1 MKSFKLGIDRFL
13 LALFLGFLL
22 AALAFIWDSKTI
34 DRTQAP
40 RLLALYLFLGAVWL
54 FTVLPQVRACLAWS
68 VLKSPLVYSYAAY
81 LVSVWASLFVA
92 FNISAGFM
100 DAYKTS
106 ASFLVLCS
114 AVVFFA
120 STESWPQILAKT
132 SVLAAMLSG
141 GLGQYQLFTQI
152 GAAWSSRD
160 ALTTLTGLMSNVNL
174 YASFLMLLLPLCLL
188 GVAIQK
194 GCWRWLS
201 LLCVCNTAFLLLV
214 LQSRAAWF
222 GACAGAFFAAA
233 MLCWRPDSLGISKKS
248 RNIIVFFLSLIICS
262 VALFVFLG
270 PARNPFVSRF
280 WDIFSSDA
288 RYADGGRLAIWQA
301 TLRMIADYFPF
312 GVGAGN
318 FTIRLHDYRIGGDLD
333 FHGGHLEWIEPH
345 NDYLSVLSEKGALGG
360 LAFLAIF
367 FFAIR
372 CCLRVLRRGGTSV
385 YTWTALLCFSSV
397 LAYLVNSFFD
407 FPLYRVNHQVCLA
420 ILLAALVVVDRQS
433 IPTLEGGSGR
443 MWPIYQ
449 KNGYLIF
456 ICPLLLLLLASGVT
470 YSFAAIRQERHV
482 ALARKALEA
491 GDWNTLAFHARL
503 AATRWRTLD
512 NYAVPV
518 CFLEGM
524 AYMRQ
529 GKNDA
534 AIACFEKARLEN
546 PNRFYILNNLG
557 VLYSQRGDYQRAIS
571 FLGYAADLYP
581 QRFEILNNLASC
593 YNQVGAYKKALS
605 LLKKIPPENMTGEVR
620 TNTATALKGLE
631 FKSSVPSK
639 KQFLNSSE

>member
-132 SVLAAMLSG
+132 SVLAATLSG

-152 GAAWSSRD
+152 GAEWSSRD

-174 YASFLMLLLPLCLL
+174 YASFLMLLLPLCFL

-222 GACAGAFFAAA
+222 GACAGALFAAA
-233 MLCWRPDSLGISKKS
+233 MLCWRPESLGISKKS
-248 RNIIVFFLSLIICS
+248 RNIIVFFLSLIVCS
-262 VALFVFLG
+262 VAFFVFFG
-270 PARNPFVSRF
+270 SARNPFVSRF

-333 FHGGHLEWIEPH
+333 FHGGDLEWIEPH

-385 YTWTALLCFSSV
+385 YAWTALLCFSSV

-407 FPLYRVNHQVCLA
+407 FPLARVNHQVCLA
-420 ILLAALVVVDRQS
+420 VLLAALVVADRS
-433 IPTLEGGSGR
+433 SMVLEASPQR
-443 MWPIYQ
+443 PWPIFQ

-456 ICPLLLLLLASGVT
+456 ICTLLLLLLASGVT

-491 GDWNTLAFHARL
+491 GDWDTLALHSRL

-518 CFLEGM
+518 CFLEGL

-557 VLYSQRGDYQRAIS
+557 ILYSQRGDYQRAIS

-605 LLKKIPPENMTGEVR
+605 LLKKIPPEKMTDEVR
-620 TNTATALKGLE
+620 TNTATALQGLE
-631 FKSSVPSK
+631 LKSSSPSK
-639 KQFLNSSE
+639 KQILNSSE

>member
-13 LALFLGFLL
+13 LALFLSFLL

-40 RLLALYLFLGAVWL
+40 RLLALYLFLGAVCL

-68 VLKSPLVYSYAAY
+68 ALKSPLVYSYAAY

-222 GACAGAFFAAA
+222 GACAGALFAAA
-233 MLCWRPDSLGISKKS
+233 ILCWRPDSLGISKKS

-372 CCLRVLRRGGTSV
+372 CCLRVLRRRGTSV
-385 YTWTALLCFSSV
+385 YAWTALLCFSSV

-407 FPLYRVNHQVCLA
+407 FPLARVNHQVCLA
-420 ILLAALVVVDRQS
+420 VLLAALVVADRRS
-433 IPTLEGGSGR
+433 MVLKVSSERP
-443 MWPIYQ
+443 WPIFQ

-456 ICPLLLLLLASGVT
+456 ICTLLLLLLASGVT

-491 GDWNTLAFHARL
+491 GDWDTLAFRSRL
-503 AATRWRTLD
+503 AATLWRTLD

-557 VLYSQRGDYQRAIS
+557 ILYSQRGDYQRAIS

-605 LLKKIPPENMTGEVR
+605 LLKKIPPEKMTDEVR
-620 TNTATALKGLE
+620 TNTATALQGLE
-631 FKSSVPSK
+631 LKSYSPSK
-639 KQFLNSSE
+639 KQILNSSE

>member
-1 MKSFKLGIDRFL
+1 
-13 LALFLGFLL
+13 LGFLL
-22 AALAFIWDSKTI
+22 VALSFIWDSKTI

-40 RLLALYLFLGAVWL
+40 RLLALYFFLGAVWL

-68 VLKSPLVYSYAAY
+68 ALKSPLVYSYAAY
-81 LVSVWASLFVA
+81 FISVWASLFVA

-114 AVVFFA
+114 AVVLFA

-141 GLGQYQLFTQI
+141 GLGQYQLITQI
-152 GAAWSSRD
+152 GAAWSSRE

-233 MLCWRPDSLGISKKS
+233 MLCWQPDSLGISKKS
-248 RNIIVFFLSLIICS
+248 RNILVFFLSLIVCS
-262 VALFVFLG
+262 LALFVFLG

-367 FFAIR
+367 FFAMR
-372 CCLRVLRRGGTSV
+372 CCIRVLRRGGTSV
-385 YTWTALLCFSSV
+385 YAWTALLCFSSV

-407 FPLYRVNHQVCLA
+407 FPLARVNHQVCLA
-420 ILLAALVVVDRQS
+420 VLLAALAVADRRS
-433 IPTLEGGSGR
+433 MVLEACSAR
-443 MWPIYQ
+443 PWPIFQ

-456 ICPLLLLLLASGVT
+456 ICPLLLLLLASGVA

-491 GDWNTLAFHARL
+491 GEWDTLASHARL

-512 NYAVPV
+512 PYAVPV
-518 CFLEGM
+518 CFLEGI

-605 LLKKIPPENMTGEVR
+605 LLKKIPPEKMTDEVR
-620 TNTATALKGLE
+620 SNTAIALQGLE
-631 FKSSVPSK
+631 RKSSVPSK

>member
-262 VALFVFLG
+262 VAFFVFLG

-360 LAFLAIF
+360 LVFLAIF

-385 YTWTALLCFSSV
+385 YAWTALLCFSSV

-443 MWPIYQ
+443 MWPIFQ

-456 ICPLLLLLLASGVT
+456 ICPVLLLLLASGIS

-482 ALARKALEA
+482 ALARKALEQGELEA
-491 GDWNTLAFHARL
+491 LAFHARL

>member
-68 VLKSPLVYSYAAY
+68 ALKSPLVYSYAAY

-132 SVLAAMLSG
+132 SVLAATLSG

-152 GAAWSSRD
+152 GAEWSSRD

-174 YASFLMLLLPLCLL
+174 YASFLMLLLPLCFL

-222 GACAGAFFAAA
+222 GASAGAFFAAA
-233 MLCWRPDSLGISKKS
+233 MLCWRHDSLGISKKS

-333 FHGGHLEWIEPH
+333 FHGGDLEWIEPH

-385 YTWTALLCFSSV
+385 YAWTALLCFSSV

-407 FPLYRVNHQVCLA
+407 FPLARVNHQVCLA
-420 ILLAALVVVDRQS
+420 VLLAALVVADRS
-433 IPTLEGGSGR
+433 SMVLEASPQR
-443 MWPIYQ
+443 PWPIFQ

-456 ICPLLLLLLASGVT
+456 ICTLLLLLLASGVT

-491 GDWNTLAFHARL
+491 GDWDTLALHSRL

-518 CFLEGM
+518 CFLEGL

-557 VLYSQRGDYQRAIS
+557 ILYSQRGDYQRAIS

-605 LLKKIPPENMTGEVR
+605 LLKKIPPEKMTDEVR
-620 TNTATALKGLE
+620 TNTATALQGLE
-631 FKSSVPSK
+631 LKSSSPSK
-639 KQFLNSSE
+639 KQILNSSE

>member
-1 MKSFKLGIDRFL
+1 MKSLKLSFDRFL

-22 AALAFIWDSKTI
+22 AALALIWDSKTI
-34 DRTQAP
+34 DRTQTP
-40 RLLALYLFLGAVWL
+40 RLLVLYFFLGAVWL
-54 FTVLPQVRACLAWS
+54 FTMLPQMRARLAWN
-68 VLKSPLVYSYAAY
+68 VLKSPIVYSYAAY
-81 LVSVWASLFVA
+81 FISVWASLFVA

-114 AVVFFA
+114 AAVFFA

-132 SVLAAMLSG
+132 SVIAAMLSG
-141 GLGQYQLFTQI
+141 GVGQYQLITQI

-174 YASFLMLLLPLCLL
+174 YASFLMLLLPLCFL

-194 GCWRWLS
+194 GWWRWLS
-201 LLCVCNTAFLLLV
+201 LLSVCNTVFLLLV

-222 GACAGAFFAAA
+222 GACAAVLFAAA
-233 MLCWRPDSLGISKKS
+233 MVCWRPDRLGISKKS
-248 RNIIVFFLSLIICS
+248 RNIIALFLAIIVCS
-262 VALFVFLG
+262 VALFIFLG

-318 FTIRLHDYRIGGDLD
+318 FTIRLHDYTLGGDLN
-333 FHGGHLEWIEPH
+333 FQGGSLEWLQPH
-345 NDYLSVLSEKGALGG
+345 NDYLWVLSEKGALGG

-372 CCLRVLRRGGTSV
+372 CCLRVLCHRGMPV
-385 YTWTALLCFSSV
+385 YAWTAVLCCSSV

-420 ILLAALVVVDRQS
+420 ILLAALVVVDRCS
-433 IPTLEGGSGR
+433 IPALEEGSGR
-443 MWPIYQ
+443 IWPIFQ

-456 ICPLLLLLLASGVT
+456 ICPVLLLLLASGIV

-482 ALARKALEA
+482 ALARKALEQGEWDA
-491 GDWNTLAFHARL
+491 LAFHARL

-512 NYAVPV
+512 LYAVPV

-524 AYMRQ
+524 AYMHQ

-557 VLYSQRGDYQRAIS
+557 ILYAQRGNYQRAIQ
-571 FLGYAADLYP
+571 FLGYAAERYP
-581 QRFEILNNLASC
+581 EQFEILNNLASC
-593 YNQVGAYKKALS
+593 YNRLGAYKKALS
-605 LLKKIPPENMTGEVR
+605 LLKKIPPGKMTDEVR
-620 TNTATALKGLE
+620 TNTATALQGLE
-631 FKSSVPSK
+631 LKSSLPSK
-639 KQFLNSSE
+639 KQPSDHSE

>member
-1 MKSFKLGIDRFL
+1 MKSVKLGIDRFL

-68 VLKSPLVYSYAAY
+68 ALKSPLVYLYAAY

-106 ASFLVLCS
+106 ATFLVLCS

-141 GLGQYQLFTQI
+141 GIGQYQLFTQI
-152 GAAWSSRD
+152 GAEWSSRD

-194 GCWRWLS
+194 GGWRWLS

-222 GACAGAFFAAA
+222 GACAGALFAAA
-233 MLCWRPDSLGISKKS
+233 MLCWRHDSLGISKKS

-301 TLRMIADYFPF
+301 TLRMIVDYFPF

-372 CCLRVLRRGGTSV
+372 CCLRVLRRRGTSV
-385 YTWTALLCFSSV
+385 YAWTALLCFSSV

-407 FPLYRVNHQVCLA
+407 FPLARVNHQVCLA
-420 ILLAALVVVDRQS
+420 VLLAALVVADRRS
-433 IPTLEGGSGR
+433 MVLEESSER
-443 MWPIYQ
+443 PWPIFQ

-456 ICPLLLLLLASGVT
+456 ICTLLLLLLASGVT

-491 GDWNTLAFHARL
+491 GDWDTLAFHSRL

-605 LLKKIPPENMTGEVR
+605 LLKKIPPEKMTDEVR
-620 TNTATALKGLE
+620 TNTATALQGLE
-631 FKSSVPSK
+631 LKSSVPSK
-639 KQFLNSSE
+639 KQILNSSE

>member
-22 AALAFIWDSKTI
+22 VALAFIWDSKTI
-34 DRTQAP
+34 DRTQTP
-40 RLLALYLFLGAVWL
+40 RLLALYLFLGVVWL
-54 FTVLPQVRACLAWS
+54 FTILPQVRACLAWS
-68 VLKSPLVYSYAAY
+68 LLKSPIVYSYAAY

-152 GAAWSSRD
+152 GAEWSSRD

-222 GACAGAFFAAA
+222 GACAGALFAAA

-248 RNIIVFFLSLIICS
+248 RNILVFFLSLIVCS

-318 FTIRLHDYRIGGDLD
+318 FTIRLHDYRIGGDMD

-345 NDYLSVLSEKGALGG
+345 NDYLSVLSEKGTLGG

-372 CCLRVLRRGGTSV
+372 CCLRVLRRGGKSV
-385 YTWTALLCFSSV
+385 YSWTALLCFSSV

-407 FPLYRVNHQVCLA
+407 FPLARVNHQVCLA
-420 ILLAALVVVDRQS
+420 VLLAALVVADHRS
-433 IPTLEGGSGR
+433 IAFEASSER
-443 MWPIYQ
+443 AWPIFQ
-449 KNGYLIF
+449 KNGYLILVWSF
-456 ICPLLLLLLASGVT
+456 LLVLLASGVA

-491 GDWNTLAFHARL
+491 GEWDTLASHARL

-512 NYAVPV
+512 PYAVPV
-518 CFLEGM
+518 CFLKGM

-529 GKNDA
+529 GKDDA

-605 LLKKIPPENMTGEVR
+605 ILKKIPPEKMTDEVR
-620 TNTATALKGLE
+620 SNTATALQGLE
-631 FKSSVPSK
+631 RKSSSPSK

>member
-233 MLCWRPDSLGISKKS
+233 MLCWQPDSLGISKKS

-433 IPTLEGGSGR
+433 IATLEGGSGR

>member
-1 MKSFKLGIDRFL
+1 MKSFKLGVDRFL

-22 AALAFIWDSKTI
+22 AALAVIWDSQTI
-34 DRTQAP
+34 DRTQTP
-40 RLLALYLFLGAVWL
+40 RLLALYLFLGVVWL
-54 FTVLPQVRACLAWS
+54 FTILPQVRACLAWNA
-68 VLKSPLVYSYAAY
+68 LKSPLVYSYLAY

-100 DAYKTS
+100 DAFKTS

-120 STESWPQILAKT
+120 STPAWPQILDKT

-141 GLGQYQLFTQI
+141 GIGQYQLLTQI
-152 GAAWSSRD
+152 GASWSSRD

-194 GCWRWLS
+194 GWWRWLS

-222 GACAGAFFAAA
+222 GACAGALFAAA
-233 MLCWRPDSLGISKKS
+233 MLCWRPDCFGMSKRN
-248 RNIIVFFLSLIICS
+248 RNIIAVFLILTGCSVVFFI
-262 VALFVFLG
+262 FLG

-301 TLRMIADYFPF
+301 TLRMIAAYFPF

-318 FTIRLHDYRIGGDLD
+318 FTIRLHDYTLGGDLN
-333 FHGGHLEWIEPH
+333 FQGGSLEWLQPH
-345 NDYLSVLSEKGALGG
+345 NDYLWVLSEKGALGG

-372 CCLRVLRRGGTSV
+372 CCLRGLCRRGMPV
-385 YTWTALLCFSSV
+385 YAWTAVLCFSSV

-420 ILLAALVVVDRQS
+420 ILLAALVVADRQS
-433 IPTLEGGSGR
+433 IPALEGGSGR
-443 MWPIYQ
+443 IWPIFQ
-449 KNGYLIF
+449 KNGYLVF
-456 ICPLLLLLLASGVT
+456 ICPMLLLLLASGVA

-482 ALARKALEA
+482 ALARKALEQGEWEA
-491 GDWNTLAFHARL
+491 LAFHARL

-512 NYAVPV
+512 LYAVPV

-546 PNRFYILNNLG
+546 PNPFYILNNLG
-557 VLYSQRGDYQRAIS
+557 VLYFQRGDYRRAIQ
-571 FLGYAADLYP
+571 FLGYAAERYP
-581 QRFEILNNLASC
+581 ERFEILNNLASC

-605 LLKKIPPENMTGEVR
+605 LLRKIPPEKVTDEVHK
-620 TNTATALKGLE
+620 NTAIALHGLE
-631 FKSSVPSK
+631 LNSSLPSK
-639 KQFLNSSE
+639 KRIFESQ

>member
-114 AVVFFA
+114 AAVFFA

-141 GLGQYQLFTQI
+141 GIGQYQLFTQI
-152 GAAWSSRD
+152 GAEWSSRD

-194 GCWRWLS
+194 GGWRWLS

-233 MLCWRPDSLGISKKS
+233 MLCWRHDSLGISKKS

-360 LAFLAIF
+360 LAFVAIF

-372 CCLRVLRRGGTSV
+372 SCLRVLRRGGTSV
-385 YTWTALLCFSSV
+385 YAWTALLCFSSV

-407 FPLYRVNHQVCLA
+407 FPLARVNHQVCLA
-420 ILLAALVVVDRQS
+420 VLLAALVVADRRS
-433 IPTLEGGSGR
+433 MVLEESSER
-443 MWPIYQ
+443 TWPIFQ

-456 ICPLLLLLLASGVT
+456 ICTLLLLLLASGVT

-491 GDWNTLAFHARL
+491 GDWDTLALHSRL

-605 LLKKIPPENMTGEVR
+605 LLKKIPPEKMTDEVR
-620 TNTATALKGLE
+620 TNTATALQGLE
-631 FKSSVPSK
+631 LKSSSPSK
-639 KQFLNSSE
+639 KQILNSSE